1 MPTDIPCP
9 REPDAI
15 LIPGKPSS
23 SGCPCNLEL
32 IKRKVASS
40 ETGK

>member
-23 SGCPCNLEL
+23 GCPCNLEL